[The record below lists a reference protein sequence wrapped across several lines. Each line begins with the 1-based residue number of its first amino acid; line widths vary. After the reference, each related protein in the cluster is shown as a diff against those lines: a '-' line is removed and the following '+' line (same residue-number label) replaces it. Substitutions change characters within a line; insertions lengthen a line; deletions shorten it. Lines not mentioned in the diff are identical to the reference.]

1 MLSGIPNIHTTRI
14 GGCTLRPKSPQERAL
29 KRFLILFA
37 LLFLAIFAACSGS
50 DDAEEVDTVTAA
62 PKDTATTGPTNTP
75 APPTATPSPRPT
87 ATATPNPKPKIGVTT
102 ESKGSKYTVNAVE
115 LNVVPVGSS
124 KPPAGKRWVA
134 VDVTQEGVTADDSFN
149 SFYFFIQDKADYVYD
164 GTFAFGAGK
173 EPTFNSGKLSPGQ
186 KVRGWLIFEVPTDAV
201 VISVLAQP
209 EPIGGTIIIADLT
222 Q

>member
-1 MLSGIPNIHTTRI
+1 M
-14 GGCTLRPKSPQERAL
+14 
-29 KRFLILFA
+29 RFLFLLTLLFPA
-37 LLFLAIFAACSGS
+37 LLTACSSGS
-50 DDAEEVDTVTAA
+50 DDAKEAADEPTSA
-62 PKDTATTGPTNTP
+62 PKDTATAAPTNTP
-75 APPTATPSPRPT
+75 APPTATPSPRPP
-87 ATATPNPKPKIGVTT
+87 ATATPNPKPKIGTT
-102 ESKGSKYTVNAVE
+102 IEAKGSKYTVNAVD
-115 LNVVPVGSS
+115 LAVVPVGSS

-173 EPTFNSGKLSPGQ
+173 EPTFQSGKLAAGQ
-186 KVRGWLIFEVPTDAV
+186 KVRGWLIFEVPIDAV